1 MQRSQ
6 NPYVGLH
13 APDSQNAKQAAQ
25 QPAAGGDAHAPSAQ
39 VALRESEERYALAMR
54 AANDGLY
61 DWNLQT
67 GEIFYSDRWKQLIGC
82 RPGLVSA
89 SPAEWF
95 SRVHPED
102 LPGLQASIAA
112 HWQGAKPHFQI
123 EHRMRRDDGRWI
135 WMLSRGVAIGHPG
148 GKATR
153 MAGSMTDI
161 HQRKQTEQCL
171 EREALRDSLTDLPNR
186 ALFMDRL
193 SQTVARARRGQ
204 HWPYAVLFLDLDRF
218 KVINDSLGHL
228 AGDELLVSFA
238 KRLSTCVRPGD
249 TVARMAGDEFTVLL
263 EGVATA
269 AEATRVADRALETLK
284 VPFRVS
290 GHEVFVT
297 ASIGIVI
304 GGADHG
310 DSQAVLRDA
319 DTALYRAKALGKN
332 RHQVFDS
339 AMHRRAVELLQLEND
354 LRRAVEPQEFELHY
368 QPIMDI
374 ASGNARAFEALIR
387 WRHPTRGLILP
398 GEFIALAEETGL
410 ILPIGRWVINQACR
424 QAAQWR
430 ADFGERGDVAVSVN
444 LSAKQLAQAD
454 LAEQIQTALSLNN
467 LPADRLI
474 VEITESVVMEDPQRT
489 AAILR
494 GLKDLGVRVN
504 IDDFGTGYSSLA
516 YLQNFPV
523 DTMKID
529 RGFIARM
536 DATGENDAIVRTIVT
551 LAHTLNMTVTAEGIE
566 TEAQLSRLKEMNCE
580 TGQGYLLGK
589 PICAAATGE
598 LLAAGAIR
606 APAPALRVA

>member
-1 MQRSQ
+1 
-6 NPYVGLH
+6 
-13 APDSQNAKQAAQ
+13 
-25 QPAAGGDAHAPSAQ
+25 
-39 VALRESEERYALAMR
+39 MR

-67 GEIFYSDRWKQLIGC
+67 GEIFYSDRWKQMIGC
-82 RPGLVSA
+82 RPEQVTA
-89 SPAEWF
+89 NPAEWF
-95 SRVHPED
+95 ARVHPED

-112 HWQGAKPHFQI
+112 HWEGAKPYFQI
-123 EHRMRRDDGRWI
+123 EHRMRGADGRWT
-135 WMLSRGVAIGHPG
+135 WMLSRGVAIGHPS

-161 HQRKQTEQCL
+161 HQRKLAEQRL
-171 EREALRDSLTDLPNR
+171 EHQALRDSLTELPNR
-186 ALFMDRL
+186 SLFMDRL
-193 SQTVARARRGQ
+193 GQAVARARRGQ
-204 HWPYAVLFLDLDRF
+204 QWRYAVLFLDLDRF

-228 AGDELLVSFA
+228 AGDELLVAFA
-238 KRLSTCVRPGD
+238 ARLKTCLRPGD
-249 TVARMAGDEFTVLL
+249 TVARMAGDEFTLLL
-263 EGVATA
+263 EGVGSAPD
-269 AEATRVADRALETLK
+269 ATRVADRALESLK
-284 VPFRVS
+284 TPFRLG

-297 ASIGIVI
+297 VSIGIVI
-304 GGADHG
+304 GGAEYADPQ
-310 DSQAVLRDA
+310 DILRDA

-332 RHQVFDS
+332 RHQVFDA
-339 AMHRRAVELLQLEND
+339 AMHQRALELLQLEND
-354 LRRAVEPQEFELHY
+354 LRRAVERQEFELHY

-374 ASGNARAFEALIR
+374 ASGKVRAFEALIR
-387 WRHPTRGLILP
+387 WRHPVRGLILP

-410 ILPIGRWVINQACR
+410 ILPIGRWVINEACR

-430 ADFGERGDVAVSVN
+430 AECGENGNVSVAVN
-444 LSAKQLAQAD
+444 LSARQLGQPD
-454 LAEQIQTALSLNN
+454 LSEQIQTALRETG

-474 VEITESVVMEDPQRT
+474 VEITESVVMEDPQQT

-494 GLKDLGVRVN
+494 GLKELGVRVN

-536 DATGENDAIVRTIVT
+536 ETCENDAIVRTIVT

-566 TEAQLSRLKEMNCE
+566 TESQLTRLKEMNCE
-580 TGQGYLLGK
+580 SGQGYLLGK

-598 LLAAGAIR
+598 LLAAGGGRVVGAER
-606 APAPALRVA
+606 RVA